1 MTSKIRIGFVGTG
14 TMGQAAHLA
23 NYVRLTDDVEV
34 VALAEART
42 QLGAAVGRRYGIP
55 GVYSDAEAMLGA
67 ETLDALVVPQQFTR
81 HLQVVG
87 PLYRHGLPIL
97 TEKPLAMSTAVARE
111 LIRMLDD
118 SPTPFHMVG
127 FHKRSDPAVRG
138 AKRIIDEL
146 LQSGRWGA
154 LRSARMTMAGDD
166 WSLGAFD
173 DVLLSDEPMPTGES
187 DAAADDDY
195 VSFINYY
202 VHQTNLLRHL
212 AGAFEVEHADAAGRL
227 IVGSTLGGASVVL
240 EMAPWGEPGWDESI
254 VLGFDGGWVRVTLPA
269 PLAARRP
276 GVLEVRGDLGGGVA
290 TNTPY
295 LPPQHAMLAQAAAFV
310 AAVRGEEPPP
320 SDAHDALEDQLVADA
335 YFAARSAAR

>member
-1 MTSKIRIGFVGTG
+1 MTPKVRIGFVGTG

-23 NYVRLTDDVEV
+23 NYVRLTEHVEV

-42 QLGAAVGRRYGIP
+42 GLGAAVGRRHGIP
-55 GVYSDAEAMLGA
+55 GVYSDAEAMIAA
-67 ETLDALVVPQQFTR
+67 ERLDALVVPQQFTR

-97 TEKPLAMSTAVARE
+97 TEKPLAMSTAIARE
-111 LIRMLDD
+111 LIGMLDD

-127 FHKRSDPAVRG
+127 FHKRSDPAVRE
-138 AKRIIDEL
+138 AKRVIDEL
-146 LQSGRWGA
+146 LESGRWGA

-173 DVLLSDEPMPTGES
+173 DVLLSDEPMPPGAL
-187 DAAADDDY
+187 DAAADDAY

-212 AGAFEVEHADAAGRL
+212 AGSFEVQYADPAGRL
-227 IVGSTLGGASVVL
+227 LVGATPEGASVVL

-254 VLGFDGGWVRVTLPA
+254 VLGFDRGWVRVTLPA

-276 GVLEVRGDLGGGVA
+276 GVLELRGDLGDGVVTTA
-290 TNTPY
+290 PY
-295 LPPQHAMLAQAAAFV
+295 LPPEHAMLAQAKAFV
-310 AAVRGEEPPP
+310 AAVRGDQPPP

-335 YFAARSAAR
+335 FFAVRSARA

>member
-1 MTSKIRIGFVGTG
+1 MTAKVRIGFVGTG

-34 VALAEART
+34 VALAEARPN
-42 QLGAAVGRRYGIP
+42 LAAAVARRYGIP
-55 GVYSDAEAMLGA
+55 GVYADADAMIAA
-67 ETLDALVVPQQFTR
+67 EQLDALVAPQQFTR

-127 FHKRSDPAVRG
+127 FHKRSDPAVRE
-138 AKRIIDEL
+138 AKRVVDEL
-146 LQSGRWGA
+146 LQSGRWGE

-166 WSLGAFD
+166 WTLGAFD
-173 DVLLSDEPMPTGES
+173 DVLLSDEPMPQGEL
-187 DAAADDDY
+187 DAAADDAY

-202 VHQTNLLRHL
+202 VHQTNLLRYL
-212 AGAFEVEHADAAGRL
+212 AGPYRVDFADPAGRL
-227 IVGSTLGGASVVL
+227 LVGATSGGASVVL
-240 EMAPWGEPGWDESI
+240 EMGPSGEPGWDESI
-254 VLGFDGGWVRVTLPA
+254 VLGFDGGWVKVTLPA
-269 PLAARRP
+269 PLAARQP
-276 GVLEVRGDLGGGVA
+276 GVLEVRGDFGDGVA
-290 TNTPY
+290 TRTPY
-295 LPPQHAMLAQAAAFV
+295 LPPKHAMLAQAAAFV

-335 YFAARSAAR
+335 YFAALGRHR